1 MVTVREDRR
10 LRKLGSFRGGG
21 GGHFP
26 SKRERGGKHA
36 SDSHEMCD
44 GDGRR
49 TTRLAVERGW
59 FPTDQLGHPA
69 NPRVHEVSTGPEIVA
84 QCGAQL
90 SAFVCAV
97 GTGGSITGVVRHLKT
112 HVPGTMIILA
122 ARGNVREVVV
132 ILADSWERYFST
144 P

>member
-10 LRKLGSFRGGG
+10 LRKLGSFRGGS

-36 SDSHEMCD
+36 SDSGEMCD
-44 GDGRR
+44 GVGSER
-49 TTRLAVERGW
+49 RLAVERVW
-59 FPTDQLGHPA
+59 SPTDQPGRPTK
-69 NPRVHEVSTGPEIVA
+69 PRVHEVSTGPEIVA

-112 HVPGTMIILA
+112 HAPGAMIVLA
-122 ARGNVREVVV
+122 AMCVR
-132 ILADSWERYFST
+132 WW
-144 P
+144 